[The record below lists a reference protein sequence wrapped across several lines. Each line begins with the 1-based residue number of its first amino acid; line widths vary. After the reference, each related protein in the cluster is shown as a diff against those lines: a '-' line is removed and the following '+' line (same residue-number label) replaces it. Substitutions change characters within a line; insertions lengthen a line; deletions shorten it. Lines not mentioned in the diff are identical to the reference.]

1 MEIKSLKIIM
11 LSLETTEF
19 LIAELGGMLKHMNI
33 PVAQFEEIADLLHGL
48 ENDGEIRLQLPA

>member
-19 LIAELGGMLKHMNI
+19 LIAELEGMLKHMNI

-48 ENDGEIRLQLPA
+48 ENDDEIRLRLPA